1 MLKWLLCSSLGAC
14 ELLIFSNINSF
25 IFHIQRLSG
34 SSLLILANKQDIKG
48 ALAPAEIAKVS
59 LISSGG
65 L

>member
-1 MLKWLLCSSLGAC
+1 M
-14 ELLIFSNINSF
+14 
-25 IFHIQRLSG
+25 QRLSG

-65 L
+65 LKVIS